1 MKKLFFVILIMT
13 AIFVFVSC
21 KETSDESSEYS
32 SGDES
37 EVDPTEN
44 ESNGTAGESEPVEY
58 THSDYIPY
66 LDVSY
71 SAFLEA
77 VNSKGNAILYNDKKW
92 KEYEEAE
99 TFLAW
104 VEDKTEIPVVV
115 ARKDAYIGDY
125 RIIQGSMY
133 YFISVYDATF
143 ETNGVGK
150 SFVEITVDRELTAED
165 QSKSIFEIVKE
176 TYPTSEYVSAEFITG
191 ENRFGEY
198 ILYPKIMFFIYENYL
213 VSMINYTRS
222 ESDQWYISSVELFD
236 IEMYEIKRQQ

>member
-58 THSDYIPY
+58 THCDYVPY

-71 SAFLEA
+71 STFLEA
-77 VNSKGNAILYNDKKW
+77 VNSKGNAIG
-92 KEYEEAE
+92 
-99 TFLAW
+99 
-104 VEDKTEIPVVV
+104 
-115 ARKDAYIGDY
+115 RY
-125 RIIQGSMY
+125 RIIQGSMS

-150 SFVEITVDRELTAED
+150 SFVEINVDRELTAED

-176 TYPTSEYVSAEFITG
+176 TYPTREYVSAEFISG

-198 ILYPKIMFFIYENYL
+198 ILYPKTMFFIYENYL

-222 ESDQWYISSVELFD
+222 ESDQWYLSSVELFD